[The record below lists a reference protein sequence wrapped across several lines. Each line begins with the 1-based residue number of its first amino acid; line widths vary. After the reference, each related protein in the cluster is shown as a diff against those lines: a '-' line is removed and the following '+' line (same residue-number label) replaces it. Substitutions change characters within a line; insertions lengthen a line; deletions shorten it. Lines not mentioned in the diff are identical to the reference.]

1 MDASVPGETAQHGL
15 AGSGRFGGFPS
26 AAAGWNCC
34 GSGSGR
40 RRLDTFGRAPL
51 AVGTAVHGV
60 VSQLIGCLVLMAE
73 SMADFEAIQLCDAAT
88 RLFPEGAQIGRI
100 YLVFALNLLHHEFGI
115 GNYPQA
121 AVAMVEH
128 PLQTAEQTGIFSVV
142 IGAIA
147 EKLGQFCEDDASLI
161 LEQGSIAGRP
171 GIAAGSAITVGD
183 DPAGLAGGSCFVGK
197 EACGGTDHPDK
208 FTASGE
214 RFWEG
219 CLRLQQAFRLSR
231 CSYPDSGVRNNM
243 SSSDAIVLA
252 GEGRRRPSPF
262 SLGLTETAAISAV
275 KSTVM
280 IPNVAAQPGTRTKLT
295 AEQMDARQQQRAE
308 DDELIRAAQ
317 KGDRQAFDSLVRRY
331 DRSVLRLALH
341 MLGNEQDAQDVH
353 QEAFLK
359 AYRHLSNFRFEC
371 SFYTWLYRIV
381 TNLCLDQLRRRKSRR
396 EDPATALDGTGD
408 EIDLLANLTD
418 GRASANPARE
428 LERKTM
434 HSAIQ
439 GALEELTPRERT
451 VFELKH
457 YQGLKLRTIGEMLST
472 TEETAKNTL
481 FRATRKLRARLADAR

>member
-1 MDASVPGETAQHGL
+1 
-15 AGSGRFGGFPS
+15 
-26 AAAGWNCC
+26 
-34 GSGSGR
+34 
-40 RRLDTFGRAPL
+40 
-51 AVGTAVHGV
+51 
-60 VSQLIGCLVLMAE
+60 
-73 SMADFEAIQLCDAAT
+73 
-88 RLFPEGAQIGRI
+88 
-100 YLVFALNLLHHEFGI
+100 
-115 GNYPQA
+115 
-121 AVAMVEH
+121 
-128 PLQTAEQTGIFSVV
+128 
-142 IGAIA
+142 
-147 EKLGQFCEDDASLI
+147 
-161 LEQGSIAGRP
+161 
-171 GIAAGSAITVGD
+171 
-183 DPAGLAGGSCFVGK
+183 
-197 EACGGTDHPDK
+197 
-208 FTASGE
+208 
-214 RFWEG
+214 
-219 CLRLQQAFRLSR
+219 
-231 CSYPDSGVRNNM
+231 M

-262 SLGLTETAAISAV
+262 SLGLSETAAVGAVKSGAV

-280 IPNVAAQPGTRTKLT
+280 MPNAAAQPGTRTKLS

-308 DDELIRAAQ
+308 DDELIRTAQ
-317 KGDRQAFDSLVRRY
+317 KGDRQAFDALVRRY

-359 AYRHLSNFRFEC
+359 AYRHLTNFRFEC

-396 EDPATALDGTGD
+396 EDPSTALDGAGD

-434 HSAIQ
+434 NTAIQ
-439 GALEELTPRERT
+439 DALDELTPRERT

-481 FRATRKLRARLADAR
+481 FRATRKLRSKLADAR